1 MSENLAGNS
10 SGDSSASPPHLSVQ
24 IQHRLGALELNVAFM
39 LTQPWTVLF
48 GPSGSG
54 KTTVLRAIA
63 GFVRPDAG
71 RIVSC
76 FYGRDFVMTDT
87 AKKTF
92 VEPHRRSVR
101 VAGQGAALFPH
112 LTIRENIAFGA
123 RSQAEGTSAA
133 RTVAAKTVEEAIA
146 RFQLRGLAEKFPSML
161 SGGERQRV
169 AIARAATAAV
179 SLGEGSILL
188 LDEPFTGQDV
198 RLRDELIEELR
209 GWLGFMERPVL
220 SVTHDVGET
229 FQLGTEVIKIADGR
243 VVQQGPVA
251 EVLAGERE
259 RLLEQVNPAKKSP
272 A

>member
-1 MSENLAGNS
+1 LSES
-10 SGDSSASPPHLSVQ
+10 VPHLSVR
-24 IQHRLGALELNVAFM
+24 IRHRLGALDLDVAFE

-54 KTTVLRAIA
+54 KTTVLRTIA
-63 GFVRPDAG
+63 GFVQPDAG
-71 RIVSC
+71 QIVSR

-87 AKKTF
+87 AKRIF
-92 VEPHRRSVR
+92 VRPHERSVR

-112 LTIRENIAFGA
+112 LTVRENIAFGA
-123 RSQAEGTSAA
+123 RSQTDGTTAA
-133 RTVAAKTVEEAIA
+133 GIVEEATA
-146 RFQLRGLAEKFPSML
+146 RFQLSGLAEKLPSTL
-161 SGGERQRV
+161 SGGERQRA

-179 SLGEGSILL
+179 SLGSGSILL

-209 GWLGFMERPVL
+209 GWLALMGRPVL
-220 SVTHDVGET
+220 SVTHDVGEA
-229 FQLGTEVIKIADGR
+229 FHLGTEVIKIAEGR
-243 VVQQGPVA
+243 IVQQGPVA

-259 RLLEQVNPAKKSP
+259 RLLGQLNASKGSP

>member
-1 MSENLAGNS
+1 LSE
-10 SGDSSASPPHLSVQ
+10 SAPHLSVR
-24 IQHRLGALELNVAFM
+24 IRHRLGALDLDVAFE

-54 KTTVLRAIA
+54 KTTVLRTIA
-63 GFVRPDAG
+63 GFVQPDAG
-71 RIVSC
+71 QIVSR

-87 AKKTF
+87 AKRIF
-92 VEPHRRSVR
+92 VRPHERSVR

-112 LTIRENIAFGA
+112 LTVRENIAFGA
-123 RSQAEGTSAA
+123 RSQTDGTTAA
-133 RTVAAKTVEEAIA
+133 GIVEEATA
-146 RFQLRGLAEKFPSML
+146 RFQLSGLAEKLPSTL

-179 SLGEGSILL
+179 SLGSGSILL

-209 GWLGFMERPVL
+209 GWLALMGRPVL
-220 SVTHDVGET
+220 SVTHDVGEA
-229 FQLGTEVIKIADGR
+229 FHLGTEVIKIAEGR

-259 RLLEQVNPAKKSP
+259 RLLEQLNASKGSP

>member
-1 MSENLAGNS
+1 VSLSENLP
-10 SGDSSASPPHLSVQ
+10 ASTPHLSVR
-24 IQHRLGALELNVAFM
+24 IQHRLGALELDVAFT

-71 RIVSC
+71 RIASC

-87 AKKTF
+87 AQKIF
-92 VEPHRRSVR
+92 VKPHERSVR

-112 LTIRENIAFGA
+112 LTVRENIAFGA
-123 RSQAEGTSAA
+123 RSQTDGTTAA
-133 RTVAAKTVEEAIA
+133 RIVEEAIA
-146 RFQLRGLAEKFPSML
+146 RFQLPGLAEKSPTML

-188 LDEPFTGQDV
+188 LDEPFTGQDA

-209 GWLGFMERPVL
+209 GWLAVMERPVL

-243 VVQQGPVA
+243 VVRQGPVA
-251 EVLAGERE
+251 EVLAEERE
-259 RLLEQVNPAKKSP
+259 RLLEQLNASKRSP

>member
-1 MSENLAGNS
+1 VILSENL
-10 SGDSSASPPHLSVQ
+10 SGTLAANLAASTPHLSVR
-24 IQHRLGALELNVAFM
+24 IQHQLGALELNVAFT

-87 AKKTF
+87 ARKIF
-92 VEPHRRSVR
+92 VEPHSRSVR

-112 LTIRENIAFGA
+112 LSVRENIAFGA
-123 RSQAEGTSAA
+123 RSQADGAA
-133 RTVAAKTVEEAIA
+133 AAAIVEEAIA
-146 RFQLRGLAEKFPSML
+146 RFQLHELAEKSPSML

-209 GWLGFMERPVL
+209 GWLALMERPVL

-229 FQLGTEVIKIADGR
+229 FQLGTEVIKIAEGR

-251 EVLAGERE
+251 EVLAEERK
-259 RLLEQVNPAKKSP
+259 RLLEQLNASKRSP

>member
-1 MSENLAGNS
+1 MSETA
-10 SGDSSASPPHLSVQ
+10 PHLSVR
-24 IQHRLGALELNVAFM
+24 IQHRLGALELDVSFT

-87 AKKTF
+87 AQKIF
-92 VEPHRRSVR
+92 VKPHQRSVR
-101 VAGQGAALFPH
+101 VAGQGAPLFPH
-112 LTIRENIAFGA
+112 LTVRENIAFGA
-123 RSQAEGTSAA
+123 RSQTEGTNA
-133 RTVAAKTVEEAIA
+133 REIVQEAMA
-146 RFQLRGLAEKFPSML
+146 RFQLPGMADKFPSVL

-188 LDEPFTGQDV
+188 LDEPFTGLDV
-198 RLRDELIEELR
+198 PLRDELIEELR
-209 GWLGFMERPVL
+209 DWLALMERPVL

-229 FQLGTEVIKIADGR
+229 FQLGTEVIKIAEGR

-259 RLLEQVNPAKKSP
+259 RLLEQLNASKRSP

>member
-1 MSENLAGNS
+1 VTLSES
-10 SGDSSASPPHLSVQ
+10 VPHLSVQ
-24 IQHRLGALELNVAFM
+24 LRHRLGALELDIAFT

-63 GFVRPDAG
+63 GFVQPDAG
-71 RIVSC
+71 RIVSR
-76 FYGRDFVMTDT
+76 FYGRELVMTDP
-87 AKKTF
+87 AKRIF
-92 VEPHRRSVR
+92 VKPHERSVR

-112 LTIRENIAFGA
+112 LTVRENIAFGA
-123 RSQAEGTSAA
+123 RSQTDGTTAA
-133 RTVAAKTVEEAIA
+133 GIVDEATT
-146 RFQLRGLAEKFPSML
+146 RFQLSGLAGKLPSVL

-179 SLGEGSILL
+179 SLNQGSILL

-209 GWLGFMERPVL
+209 GWLALMGRPVL
-220 SVTHDVGET
+220 SVTHDVGEA
-229 FQLGTEVIKIADGR
+229 FQLGTEVIKIAEGR
-243 VVQQGPVA
+243 IVQQGPVA

-259 RLLEQVNPAKKSP
+259 RLLEQLSGSKESRA
-272 A
+272 

>member
-1 MSENLAGNS
+1 VSLSENLAAN
-10 SGDSSASPPHLSVQ
+10 PPHLSVRL
-24 IQHRLGALELNVAFM
+24 QHRLGALELNVAFA

-87 AKKTF
+87 AKKIF
-92 VEPHRRSVR
+92 VKPHRRSVR

-112 LTIRENIAFGA
+112 LTVRENIAFGA
-123 RSQAEGTSAA
+123 QPQTEVTAA
-133 RTVAAKTVEEAIA
+133 RGIVEEAIA
-146 RFQLRGLAEKFPSML
+146 RFQLPGLAEKFPSML

-179 SLGEGSILL
+179 SLGEGGILL
-188 LDEPFTGQDV
+188 LDEPFTGQDA

-209 GWLGFMERPVL
+209 GWLALRERPVL

-229 FQLGTEVIKIADGR
+229 FQLGTEVIKIAEGR

-251 EVLAGERE
+251 EVLAEERE
-259 RLLEQVNPAKKSP
+259 RLLEQLNPSKRSP

>member
-1 MSENLAGNS
+1 VSLSETA
-10 SGDSSASPPHLSVQ
+10 PHLSVR
-24 IQHRLGALELNVAFM
+24 IQHRLGALELDVAFT
-39 LTQPWTVLF
+39 LTQSWTVLF

-71 RIVSC
+71 RIVSR
-76 FYGRDFVMTDT
+76 FFEREFVMTDT
-87 AKKTF
+87 AKKVF
-92 VEPHRRSVR
+92 VEPHKRSVR

-112 LTIRENIAFGA
+112 LTVRENIAFGA
-123 RSQAEGTSAA
+123 RSQTEITAA
-133 RTVAAKTVEEAIA
+133 ADIVQEAIE
-146 RFQLRGLAEKFPSML
+146 RFQLPGMADKFPSML

-179 SLGEGSILL
+179 SLSEGSILL

-198 RLRDELIEELR
+198 QLRDELIEELR
-209 GWLGFMERPVL
+209 GWLAHVERPVL

-243 VVQQGPVA
+243 VVRQGPVA
-251 EVLAGERE
+251 EVLALERE
-259 RLLEQVNPAKKSP
+259 RLLEQLNPSKETP

>member
-1 MSENLAGNS
+1 LSETT
-10 SGDSSASPPHLSVQ
+10 PHLCVR
-24 IQHRLGALELNVAFM
+24 IQHRLGALELDVAFS

-63 GFVRPDAG
+63 GFVQPDAG

-76 FYGRDFVMTDT
+76 FYGREFVMTDT
-87 AKKTF
+87 AKKIF
-92 VEPHRRSVR
+92 VKPHERSVR

-112 LTIRENIAFGA
+112 LTVRENIAFGVQ
-123 RSQAEGTSAA
+123 SQTEAA
-133 RTVAAKTVEEAIA
+133 AAAGIVEEAIA
-146 RFQLRGLAEKFPSML
+146 RFQLPGLAEKFPSML

-179 SLGEGSILL
+179 SLDEGSILL

-209 GWLGFMERPVL
+209 GWLALRERPVL

-229 FQLGTEVIKIADGR
+229 FQLGTEVIKIAEGR
-243 VVQQGPVA
+243 VVQQGPVV

-259 RLLEQVNPAKKSP
+259 RLLEQLNASKRSP

>member
-1 MSENLAGNS
+1 
-10 SGDSSASPPHLSVQ
+10 
-24 IQHRLGALELNVAFM
+24 LNVAFT

-76 FYGRDFVMTDT
+76 FYGRDFLMTDT
-87 AKKTF
+87 TQKIF
-92 VEPHRRSVR
+92 VKPHERSVR

-112 LTIRENIAFGA
+112 LTVRENIAFGA
-123 RSQAEGTSAA
+123 RSQMKRTAAAEI
-133 RTVAAKTVEEAIA
+133 VQEAIA
-146 RFQLRGLAEKFPSML
+146 RFQLPGMAEKFPSML

-209 GWLGFMERPVL
+209 GWLALMQRPVL

-243 VVQQGPVA
+243 VVQQGPVV
-251 EVLAGERE
+251 EVLALERE
-259 RLLEQVNPAKKSP
+259 RLLQQLSSSKGSRA
-272 A
+272 

>member
-1 MSENLAGNS
+1 VSLSENT
-10 SGDSSASPPHLSVQ
+10 PHLSVR
-24 IQHRLGALELNVAFM
+24 IQHRLGALELDVAFT

-63 GFVRPDAG
+63 GFVQPDAG

-87 AKKTF
+87 AQQIF
-92 VEPHRRSVR
+92 VKPHERSVR

-112 LTIRENIAFGA
+112 LTVRENIAFGA
-123 RSQAEGTSAA
+123 RSQMERTAAAEI
-133 RTVAAKTVEEAIA
+133 VQEAIA
-146 RFQLRGLAEKFPSML
+146 RFQLPGMAEKFPSML

-209 GWLGFMERPVL
+209 GWLALMQRPVL

-243 VVQQGPVA
+243 VVEQGPVA
-251 EVLAGERE
+251 EVLALERE
-259 RLLEQVNPAKKSP
+259 RLLQQLSP
-272 A
+272 SRGSQA

>member
-1 MSENLAGNS
+1 VSLSEIS
-10 SGDSSASPPHLSVQ
+10 PHLNVR
-24 IQHRLGALELNVAFM
+24 IQHRLGALQLNVAFT

-71 RIVSC
+71 SIVSC
-76 FYGRDFVMTDT
+76 FYGREFVMTDT
-87 AKKTF
+87 AQKIF
-92 VEPHRRSVR
+92 VKPHERNVR

-112 LTIRENIAFGA
+112 LTVRENIAFGA
-123 RSQAEGTSAA
+123 RSQTKGTAA
-133 RTVAAKTVEEAIA
+133 SIVQEAIT
-146 RFQLRGLAEKFPSML
+146 RFQLHALAAKFPSML

-179 SLGEGSILL
+179 SLGQGSILL

-209 GWLGFMERPVL
+209 GWLAFMERPVL

-243 VVQQGPVA
+243 IVQQGPVA
-251 EVLAGERE
+251 AVLAEERE
-259 RLLEQVNPAKKSP
+259 RLLDQLNASKGNPA
-272 A
+272 

>member
-1 MSENLAGNS
+1 MTLSENLSGNLSGNS
-10 SGDSSASPPHLSVQ
+10 SASAAHLSVQ
-24 IQHRLGALELNVAFM
+24 IQHRLGALELDVAFT

-71 RIVSC
+71 KIVSC
-76 FYGRDFVMTDT
+76 FYGRDFAMTDT
-87 AKKTF
+87 AKKIF

-112 LTIRENIAFGA
+112 LTVRENIAFGA
-123 RSQAEGTSAA
+123 RSTEGTNAA
-133 RTVAAKTVEEAIA
+133 RFVEEAIA
-146 RFQLRGLAEKFPSML
+146 RFQLPGLAEKFPSML

-169 AIARAATAAV
+169 AIARAATAAM

-209 GWLGFMERPVL
+209 GWLAFMERPVL

-251 EVLAGERE
+251 EVLAEERE
-259 RLLEQVNPAKKSP
+259 RLLDQLTESKRNPA
-272 A
+272 

>member
-1 MSENLAGNS
+1 VSLSEIS
-10 SGDSSASPPHLSVQ
+10 PHLNVR
-24 IQHRLGALELNVAFM
+24 IQHRLGALELNVAFT

-63 GFVRPDAG
+63 GFVQPDAG

-87 AKKTF
+87 ARKIF
-92 VEPHRRSVR
+92 VKPHERNVR

-112 LTIRENIAFGA
+112 LTVRENIAFGA
-123 RSQAEGTSAA
+123 RSQTDGAAAEI
-133 RTVAAKTVEEAIA
+133 VQEAIK
-146 RFQLRGLAEKFPSML
+146 RFQLRELVEKFPTML

-169 AIARAATAAV
+169 AIARAATAAM
-179 SLGEGSILL
+179 SLSEGSILL
-188 LDEPFTGQDV
+188 LDEPFTGLDA

-209 GWLGFMERPVL
+209 GWLALMERPVL

-229 FQLGTEVIKIADGR
+229 FQLGTEVIKIAEGR
-243 VVQQGPVA
+243 VVEQGPIDV
-251 EVLAGERE
+251 VLAGERE
-259 RLLEQVNPAKKSP
+259 RLLEQLNASKGNPT
-272 A
+272 